1 MFFHL
6 LNPLSAN
13 PTKCSNILKQF
24 VGKLPTSCL
33 SVFDSFIGLALK
45 GLKLSKISITELF
58 CKKKVTAGF
67 KLAIRESQF
76 AHGFCLFADQFKQSF
91 CVKFESPNFPS
102 VGNFIFRKT
111 AKLLFTLQARQFT
124 YIVLQ
129 IVLHCTLFSSMWM
142 AFWFQTPNGGA
153 YSVPPYT
160 LELLEQLT
168 QF

>member
-1 MFFHL
+1 M
-6 LNPLSAN
+6 
-13 PTKCSNILKQF
+13 
-24 VGKLPTSCL
+24 
-33 SVFDSFIGLALK
+33 FDSFIGLALK
-45 GLKLSKISITELF
+45 GLKPSKISITELF
-58 CKKKVTAGF
+58 CKEKVTAGF

-76 AHGFCLFADQFKQSF
+76 VHRFCLFTDQFKHF
-91 CVKFESPNFPS
+91 FFFFPVKFESQNFPS

-111 AKLLFTLQARQFT
+111 AKLLFTLQAREFA

-129 IVLHCTLFSSMWM
+129 IVLHCTLFSSLWM

-153 YSVPPYT
+153 YSVPPHT